1 MTTIGRAASGA
12 WLLRGSCAAL
22 AAWLTFGAAAE
33 DNLRCRNG
41 KLVQVGMVA
50 AEVKARCGEPT
61 DRDVEDVPVRARTP
75 SGNVIVTGTTRLER
89 WTYNRGPGQF
99 DAVLSFDSD
108 KLVSIELLAGN

>member
-1 MTTIGRAASGA
+1 MATIGRATAGA
-12 WLLRGSCAAL
+12 WILHGSCVAL
-22 AAWLTFGAAAE
+22 AAWATFGAGAE

-61 DRDVEDVPVRARTP
+61 ARDVEDVPVRARTP
-75 SGNVIVTGTTRLER
+75 NGNVIVTGTTRLER
-89 WTYNRGPGQF
+89 WTYDRGPGQF

-108 KLVSIELLAGN
+108 KLVSIDLLTGP

>member
-1 MTTIGRAASGA
+1 MATIGRATAVACVLHS
-12 WLLRGSCAAL
+12 SCVAL
-22 AAWLTFGAAAE
+22 AAWVTFGAAAE

-61 DRDVEDVPVRARTP
+61 ARDVEDVPVRARTP

-89 WTYNRGPGQF
+89 WTYDRGPGQF

-108 KLVSIELLAGN
+108 KLVSIDLLTSP